1 MPSPPRTPPVGSP
14 ANPTI
19 RKRTI
24 NFSETSAVS
33 DVGSRSASL
42 ALAMQRNL
50 ALEQKLAHEADTL
63 SPELALQRMLSL
75 RSVISTTS
83 SYAER
88 QQGAVGQVVAF
99 REIGKGSIG
108 AVYEHPGTVRC
119 YKLPLLDDSTK
130 LWNNYQIHTAV
141 HEAFTNARHLD
152 IAVRIPEMYWY
163 ANNRTSGFWEE
174 NLDKFPFTPTFP
186 KKARDA
192 LCMER
197 VLPLPRPLR
206 HLLIDRYCPSD
217 KDEAKSYGPNQ
228 DCLVRPILGR
238 RRFGSGKIGFSLRNF
253 RMHLDQF
260 EELGL
265 DMGEYL
271 VAMADALAVL
281 HCQAKVDANDI
292 EFVIGS
298 APLDLQSNGAYV
310 ASADIRNME
319 PRTSTFELVA
329 AKDFT
334 NREICLWVLDFDAC
348 TTIAHD
354 PAGVQAA
361 VKAFMDTEPYCPR
374 PSNNPQDEKLWK
386 AFGNRYI
393 YTATKLKAH
402 PKFGPAFLGGV
413 EAAVKTA
420 RGIASTAAGSPAQP
434 NFQNRIPFSGNLGRS
449 RGRGYGRSTGGS
461 GESVTSKGS
470 GRDLNANWR
479 K

>member
-130 LWNNYQIHTAV
+130 LWNNYQIHTVV

-163 ANNRTSGFWEE
+163 ANNRT
-174 NLDKFPFTPTFP
+174 
-186 KKARDA
+186 
-192 LCMER
+192 
-197 VLPLPRPLR
+197 
-206 HLLIDRYCPSD
+206 
-217 KDEAKSYGPNQ
+217 
-228 DCLVRPILGR
+228 
-238 RRFGSGKIGFSLRNF
+238 
-253 RMHLDQF
+253 
-260 EELGL
+260 
-265 DMGEYL
+265 
-271 VAMADALAVL
+271 
-281 HCQAKVDANDI
+281 
-292 EFVIGS
+292 
-298 APLDLQSNGAYV
+298 
-310 ASADIRNME
+310 
-319 PRTSTFELVA
+319 
-329 AKDFT
+329 
-334 NREICLWVLDFDAC
+334 
-348 TTIAHD
+348 
-354 PAGVQAA
+354 
-361 VKAFMDTEPYCPR
+361 
-374 PSNNPQDEKLWK
+374 
-386 AFGNRYI
+386 
-393 YTATKLKAH
+393 
-402 PKFGPAFLGGV
+402 
-413 EAAVKTA
+413 
-420 RGIASTAAGSPAQP
+420 
-434 NFQNRIPFSGNLGRS
+434 
-449 RGRGYGRSTGGS
+449 
-461 GESVTSKGS
+461 
-470 GRDLNANWR
+470 
-479 K
+479 